1 MANSKTSH
9 NIKFSFHLVASKVRK
24 SKCRKKNKGEIKER
38 LKREWKSILKEAE
51 EG

>member
-24 SKCRKKNKGEIKER
+24 SKCRKNKTKER
-38 LKREWKSILKEAE
+38 LKREWESILKEAE